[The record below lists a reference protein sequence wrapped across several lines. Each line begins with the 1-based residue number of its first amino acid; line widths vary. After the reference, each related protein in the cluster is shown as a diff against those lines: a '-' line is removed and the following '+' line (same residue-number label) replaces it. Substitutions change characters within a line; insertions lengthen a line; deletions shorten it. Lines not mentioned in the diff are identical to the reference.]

1 MEKKMNF
8 DKNILSLLQRSTE
21 ALEKVTQINSK
32 KKLVITSA
40 NGYLWDSE
48 KFELI
53 PINVINAIDLNLLK
67 GIDHTKEILLTNTI
81 QFSEGFP
88 ANNVL
93 LWGARGM
100 GKSSL
105 VKSVHKEITKKNNP
119 NRLILIEIYRDDIK
133 SLPKLISHLNK
144 HNHQFII
151 FCDDL
156 SFDTN
161 ETTYKSLKTVLD
173 GGIME
178 RTPNIL
184 FYATSNRR
192 HLMPRSMIENEKS
205 NSISPSESA
214 EEKISLSDRFGL
226 WLGFYQCSQ
235 DDYLTIVNSYAKKF
249 KLKIDNKDLSKLA
262 IEWSVTR
269 GSRSGRVA
277 WQFIQDLAGK
287 LKVKLK

>member
-1 MEKKMNF
+1 MDFNNK
-8 DKNILSLLQRSTE
+8 ILNLIERSTKS
-21 ALEKVTQINSK
+21 LEKLSKLNNESKIN
-32 KKLVITSA
+32 ITSE
-40 NGYLWDSE
+40 NGYLWSAE
-48 KFELI
+48 NFSLI
-53 PINVINAIDLNLLK
+53 PVKSINAIDIDLLK
-67 GIDHTKEILLTNTI
+67 GIDHTKSILLENTK
-81 QFSEGFP
+81 QFSSGYP

-105 VKSVHKEITKKNNP
+105 VKSVHREISLKNKKK
-119 NRLILIEIYRDDIK
+119 RLILIEIYRDDIK
-133 SLPKLISHLNK
+133 TLPLLISQLNSYD
-144 HNHQFII
+144 HRFII
-151 FCDDL
+151 YCDDL
-156 SFDTN
+156 SFN
-161 ETTYKSLKTVLD
+161 ENENNYKSLKTVLD

-178 RTPNIL
+178 RSHNII

-192 HLMPRSMIENEKS
+192 HLMPRSMIENES
-205 NSISPSESA
+205 STSISPSESV

-235 DDYLTIVNSYAKKF
+235 SDYLDIVNTYASYYKF
-249 KLKIDNKDLSKLA
+249 KIDDNDLKNLA

-287 LKVKLK
+287 QKNKLRP

>member
-1 MEKKMNF
+1 MDFNNK
-8 DKNILSLLQRSTE
+8 ILNLIERSTKS
-21 ALEKVTQINSK
+21 LEKLSKLNNESKIN
-32 KKLVITSA
+32 ITSE
-40 NGYLWDSE
+40 NGYLWSAE
-48 KFELI
+48 NFSLI
-53 PINVINAIDLNLLK
+53 PVKTINAIDIDLLK
-67 GIDHTKEILLTNTI
+67 GIDHTKSILIENTK
-81 QFSEGFP
+81 QFSSGYP

-105 VKSVHKEITKKNNP
+105 VKSVHREISLKNKKK
-119 NRLILIEIYRDDIK
+119 RLILIEIYRDDIK
-133 SLPKLISHLNK
+133 TLPLLISQLNNYD
-144 HNHQFII
+144 HRFII
-151 FCDDL
+151 YCDDL
-156 SFDTN
+156 SFN
-161 ETTYKSLKTVLD
+161 ENENNYKSLKTVLD

-178 RTPNIL
+178 RSQNII

-192 HLMPRSMIENEKS
+192 HLMPRSMIENES
-205 NSISPSESA
+205 STSISPSESV

-235 DDYLTIVNSYAKKF
+235 SDYLNIVNSYASYFKF
-249 KLKIDNKDLSKLA
+249 KIDDNELKKLA

-287 LKVKLK
+287 QKNKLRP

>member
-1 MEKKMNF
+1 MDFNNK
-8 DKNILSLLQRSTE
+8 ILNLIERSTKS
-21 ALEKVTQINSK
+21 LEKLSKLNNESKIN
-32 KKLVITSA
+32 ITSE
-40 NGYLWDSE
+40 NGYLWSAE
-48 KFELI
+48 NFSLI
-53 PINVINAIDLNLLK
+53 PVKTINAIDIDLLK
-67 GIDHTKEILLTNTI
+67 GIDHTKSILIENTK
-81 QFSEGFP
+81 QFSSGYP

-105 VKSVHKEITKKNNP
+105 VKSVHREISLKNKKK
-119 NRLILIEIYRDDIK
+119 RLILIEIYRDDIK
-133 SLPKLISHLNK
+133 TLPLLISQLNNYD
-144 HNHQFII
+144 HRFII
-151 FCDDL
+151 YCDDL
-156 SFDTN
+156 SFN
-161 ETTYKSLKTVLD
+161 ENENNYKSLKTVLD

-178 RTPNIL
+178 RSQNII

-192 HLMPRSMIENEKS
+192 HLMPRSMIENES
-205 NSISPSESA
+205 STSISPSESV

-235 DDYLTIVNSYAKKF
+235 SDYLDIVNTYASYYKF
-249 KLKIDNKDLSKLA
+249 KIDDDDLKNLA

-287 LKVKLK
+287 QKNKLRP

>member
-1 MEKKMNF
+1 MNV
-8 DKNILSLLQRSTE
+8 NHQILSLIERATK
-21 ALEKVTQINSK
+21 ALEKISK
-32 KKLVITSA
+32 LNNKQKIKISDE
-40 NGYLWDSE
+40 NGYLWSSQSFD
-48 KFELI
+48 LI
-53 PINVINAIDLNLLK
+53 PIKNINAIDINLLK
-67 GIDHTKEILLTNTI
+67 GIDHTKSILIENTS
-81 QFSEGFP
+81 QFSDGYP

-105 VKSVHKEITKKNNP
+105 VKSVHREICFKSKN
-119 NRLILIEIYRDDIK
+119 NRLILIEIFRDDIK
-133 SLPKLISHLNK
+133 TLPLLISQLKNFK
-144 HNHQFII
+144 HRFII

-156 SFDTN
+156 SFDNN
-161 ETTYKSLKTVLD
+161 ENNYKSLKTILD
-173 GGIME
+173 GGITE
-178 RTPNIL
+178 RTENII

-205 NSISPSESA
+205 TSISPSESA

-235 DDYLTIVNSYAKKF
+235 DDYLSIIRSYASYF
-249 KLKIDNKDLSKLA
+249 NLKIKDNELKKLA

-277 WQFIQDLAGK
+277 WQFIQDIAGK
-287 LKVKLK
+287 LKTKL

>member
-1 MEKKMNF
+1 MIL
-8 DKNILSLLQRSTE
+8 DKNILPLIERATK
-21 ALEKVTQINSK
+21 ALEEISNSK
-32 KKLVITSA
+32 TKNKLVITKA
-40 NGYLWDSE
+40 NGYLWDAE
-48 KFELI
+48 NFHLI
-53 PINVINAIDLNLLK
+53 PINNINAVNLSLLK
-67 GIDHTKEILLTNTI
+67 GIDHTKKILLDNTM
-81 QFSEGFP
+81 QFSEGYS

-100 GKSSL
+100 GKSSII
-105 VKSVHKEITKKNNP
+105 KSVHKEICKNTLNK
-119 NRLILIEIYRDDIK
+119 RLILIEIYRDDIN
-133 SLPKLISHLNK
+133 SLPKLITELQQLK
-144 HNHQFII
+144 HQFII

-156 SFDTN
+156 SFDNN
-161 ETTYKSLKTVLD
+161 ETTYKSLKTILD

-178 RTPNIL
+178 KSKNIL

-192 HLMPRSMIENEKS
+192 HLMPRSMIENES
-205 NSISPSESA
+205 STSISPSESA

-235 DDYLTIVNSYAKKF
+235 DNYLEIVKSYADEFKF
-249 KLKIDNKDLSKLA
+249 EINVNELNKLA

-287 LKVKLK
+287 LKVKI

>member
-1 MEKKMNF
+1 MDFNNK
-8 DKNILSLLQRSTE
+8 ILNLIERSTKS
-21 ALEKVTQINSK
+21 LEKLSKLNNESKIN
-32 KKLVITSA
+32 ITSE
-40 NGYLWDSE
+40 NGYLWSAE
-48 KFELI
+48 NFSLI
-53 PINVINAIDLNLLK
+53 PVKTINAIDIDLLK
-67 GIDHTKEILLTNTI
+67 GIDHTKSILIENTK
-81 QFSEGFP
+81 QFSSGYP

-105 VKSVHKEITKKNNP
+105 VKSVHREISLKNKKK
-119 NRLILIEIYRDDIK
+119 RLILIEIYRDDIK
-133 SLPKLISHLNK
+133 TLPLLISQLNNYD
-144 HNHQFII
+144 HRFII
-151 FCDDL
+151 YCDDL
-156 SFDTN
+156 SFN
-161 ETTYKSLKTVLD
+161 ENENNYKSLKTVLD

-178 RTPNIL
+178 RSQNII

-192 HLMPRSMIENEKS
+192 HLMPRSMIENES
-205 NSISPSESA
+205 STSISPSESV

-235 DDYLTIVNSYAKKF
+235 SDYLNIVNSYASYFKF
-249 KLKIDNKDLSKLA
+249 KIDDNELKKLA

-287 LKVKLK
+287 QKNKLRL

>member
-1 MEKKMNF
+1 MNIN
-8 DKNILSLLQRSTE
+8 DKILSLIQRSTK
-21 ALEKVTQINSK
+21 ALEKISK
-32 KKLVITSA
+32 VKNENKIKISNE
-40 NGYLWDSE
+40 NGYLWSAE
-48 KFELI
+48 NFQLTPVKK
-53 PINVINAIDLNLLK
+53 INSINIDLLK
-67 GIDHTKEILLTNTI
+67 GIDQTKSILLQNTK
-81 QFSEGFP
+81 QFSQGFP

-105 VKSVHKEITKKNNP
+105 VKSIHREVSLEKNK

-133 SLPKLISHLNK
+133 TLPLLISQLNNYE
-144 HNHQFII
+144 HRFII
-151 FCDDL
+151 YCDDL
-156 SFDTN
+156 SFNDN
-161 ETTYKSLKTVLD
+161 ENNYKSLKTVLD

-178 RTPNIL
+178 RSQNII

-192 HLMPRSMIENEKS
+192 HLMARSMIENE
-205 NSISPSESA
+205 NSTAISPSESA

-235 DDYLTIVNSYAKKF
+235 DEYLNIVISYASYF
-249 KLKIDNKDLSKLA
+249 KLKIKDKELKDLA

-277 WQFIQDLAGK
+277 WQFIHDLAGK
-287 LKVKLK
+287 LKIKL

>member
-1 MEKKMNF
+1 MN
-8 DKNILSLLQRSTE
+8 DKILSLLERATK
-21 ALEKVTQINSK
+21 ALEKISK
-32 KKLVITSA
+32 LNNEHKIKISEE
-40 NGYLWDSE
+40 NGYLWSAQ

-53 PINVINAIDLNLLK
+53 PIKNINAIDINLLK
-67 GIDHTKEILLTNTI
+67 GIDHTKSILIENTS
-81 QFSEGFP
+81 QFSDGYP

-105 VKSVHKEITKKNNP
+105 VKSVHKVISSKSKN
-119 NRLILIEIYRDDIK
+119 NRLILIEIFRDDIK
-133 SLPKLISHLNK
+133 TLPVLMSQLNNFK
-144 HNHQFII
+144 HRFII

-156 SFDTN
+156 SFDNN
-161 ETTYKSLKTVLD
+161 ENNYKSLKTILD
-173 GGIME
+173 GGITE
-178 RTPNIL
+178 RTENII

-205 NSISPSESA
+205 TAISPSESA

-235 DDYLTIVNSYAKKF
+235 DEYLNMIQSYASYFNLEIK
-249 KLKIDNKDLSKLA
+249 DNEVKELA

-277 WQFIQDLAGK
+277 WQFIQDMAGK
-287 LKVKLK
+287 LKTKI

>member
-1 MEKKMNF
+1 MNIN
-8 DKNILSLLQRSTE
+8 DKILSLIERSTK
-21 ALEKVTQINSK
+21 ALEKISK
-32 KKLVITSA
+32 VSNENKIKISNE
-40 NGYLWDSE
+40 NGYLWSAE
-48 KFELI
+48 SFQLI
-53 PINVINAIDLNLLK
+53 PVKKINAINIDLLK
-67 GIDHTKEILLTNTI
+67 GIDQTKSILLENTK
-81 QFSEGFP
+81 QFSQGFP

-105 VKSVHKEITKKNNP
+105 VKSIHREVCLKQTK

-133 SLPKLISHLNK
+133 TLPLLISQLNNYE
-144 HNHQFII
+144 HRFII
-151 FCDDL
+151 YCDDL
-156 SFDTN
+156 SFNDN
-161 ETTYKSLKTVLD
+161 ENNYKSLKTVLD

-178 RTPNIL
+178 RSQNII

-192 HLMPRSMIENEKS
+192 HLMARSMIENE
-205 NSISPSESA
+205 NSTAINPSESA

-235 DDYLTIVNSYAKKF
+235 DEYLSIVNSYANYF
-249 KLKIDNKDLSKLA
+249 KLKITDKELKDLA

-277 WQFIQDLAGK
+277 WQFIHDLAGK
-287 LKVKLK
+287 LKIKL

>member
-1 MEKKMNF
+1 MNIN
-8 DKNILSLLQRSTE
+8 DKILSLIERSTK
-21 ALEKVTQINSK
+21 ALEKISK
-32 KKLVITSA
+32 VNNENKIDISNE
-40 NGYLWDSE
+40 NGYLWSAE
-48 KFELI
+48 NFQLTPVKK
-53 PINVINAIDLNLLK
+53 INSINIDLLK
-67 GIDHTKEILLTNTI
+67 GIDQTKSILLENTK
-81 QFSEGFP
+81 QFSQGFP

-105 VKSVHKEITKKNNP
+105 VKSIHREVSLEKNK

-133 SLPKLISHLNK
+133 TLPLLISQLNNYE
-144 HNHQFII
+144 HRFII
-151 FCDDL
+151 YCDDL
-156 SFDTN
+156 SFNDN
-161 ETTYKSLKTVLD
+161 ENNYKSLKTVLD

-178 RTPNIL
+178 RSQNII

-192 HLMPRSMIENEKS
+192 HLMARSMIENE
-205 NSISPSESA
+205 NSTAISPSESA

-235 DDYLTIVNSYAKKF
+235 DEYLSIVNSYANYF
-249 KLKIDNKDLSKLA
+249 KLKIKDKELKDLA

-277 WQFIQDLAGK
+277 WQFIHDLAGK
-287 LKVKLK
+287 LKIKL

>member
-1 MEKKMNF
+1 MDFNNK
-8 DKNILSLLQRSTE
+8 ILNLIERSTKS
-21 ALEKVTQINSK
+21 LEKLSKLNNESKIN
-32 KKLVITSA
+32 ITSE
-40 NGYLWDSE
+40 NGYLWSAE
-48 KFELI
+48 NFSLI
-53 PINVINAIDLNLLK
+53 PVKTINAIDIDLLK
-67 GIDHTKEILLTNTI
+67 GIDHTKSILIENTK
-81 QFSEGFP
+81 QFSSGYP

-105 VKSVHKEITKKNNP
+105 VKSVHREISLKNKKK
-119 NRLILIEIYRDDIK
+119 RLILIEIYRDDIK
-133 SLPKLISHLNK
+133 TLPLLISQLNNYE
-144 HNHQFII
+144 HRFII
-151 FCDDL
+151 YCDDL
-156 SFDTN
+156 SFN
-161 ETTYKSLKTVLD
+161 ENENNYKSLKTVLD

-178 RTPNIL
+178 RSHNII

-192 HLMPRSMIENEKS
+192 HLMPRSMIENES
-205 NSISPSESA
+205 STSISPSESV

-235 DDYLTIVNSYAKKF
+235 SDYLNIVNSYASYFKF
-249 KLKIDNKDLSKLA
+249 KIDDNELKKLA

-287 LKVKLK
+287 QKNKLRL

>member
-1 MEKKMNF
+1 MNIN
-8 DKNILSLLQRSTE
+8 DKILSLIQRSTK
-21 ALEKVTQINSK
+21 ALEKISK
-32 KKLVITSA
+32 VNNENKIDISNE
-40 NGYLWDSE
+40 NGYLWSAE
-48 KFELI
+48 NFQLTPVKK
-53 PINVINAIDLNLLK
+53 INSINIDLLK
-67 GIDHTKEILLTNTI
+67 GIDQTKSILLQNTK
-81 QFSEGFP
+81 QFSQGFP

-105 VKSVHKEITKKNNP
+105 VKSIHKEVSLEKNK

-133 SLPKLISHLNK
+133 TLPLLISQLNNYE
-144 HNHQFII
+144 HRFII
-151 FCDDL
+151 YCDDL
-156 SFDTN
+156 SFNDN
-161 ETTYKSLKTVLD
+161 ENNYKSLKTVLD

-178 RTPNIL
+178 RSQNII

-192 HLMPRSMIENEKS
+192 HLMARSMIENE
-205 NSISPSESA
+205 NSTAISPSESA

-235 DDYLTIVNSYAKKF
+235 DEYLNIVISYASYF
-249 KLKIDNKDLSKLA
+249 KLKIKDKELKDLA

-277 WQFIQDLAGK
+277 WQFIHDLAGK
-287 LKVKLK
+287 LKIKL

>member
-1 MEKKMNF
+1 MDFNNK
-8 DKNILSLLQRSTE
+8 ILNLIERSTKS
-21 ALEKVTQINSK
+21 LEKLSKLNNESKIN
-32 KKLVITSA
+32 ITSE
-40 NGYLWDSE
+40 NGYLWSAE
-48 KFELI
+48 NFSLI
-53 PINVINAIDLNLLK
+53 PVKTINAIDIDLLK
-67 GIDHTKEILLTNTI
+67 GIDHTKSILIENTK
-81 QFSEGFP
+81 QFSSGYP

-105 VKSVHKEITKKNNP
+105 VKSVHREISLKNKKK
-119 NRLILIEIYRDDIK
+119 RLILIEIYRDDIK
-133 SLPKLISHLNK
+133 TLPLLISQLNNYD
-144 HNHQFII
+144 HRFII
-151 FCDDL
+151 YCDDL
-156 SFDTN
+156 SFN
-161 ETTYKSLKTVLD
+161 ENENNYKSLKTVLD

-178 RTPNIL
+178 RSQNII

-192 HLMPRSMIENEKS
+192 HLMPRSMIENES
-205 NSISPSESA
+205 STSISPSESV

-235 DDYLTIVNSYAKKF
+235 SDYLNIVNSYASYFKF
-249 KLKIDNKDLSKLA
+249 KIDDNDLKNLA

-287 LKVKLK
+287 QKNKLRP

>member
-1 MEKKMNF
+1 MNIN
-8 DKNILSLLQRSTE
+8 DKILSLIERSTK
-21 ALEKVTQINSK
+21 ALEKISK
-32 KKLVITSA
+32 VNNENKIDISNE
-40 NGYLWDSE
+40 NGYLWSAE
-48 KFELI
+48 NFQLTPVKK
-53 PINVINAIDLNLLK
+53 INSINIDLLK
-67 GIDHTKEILLTNTI
+67 GIDQTKSILLQNTK
-81 QFSEGFP
+81 QFSQGFP

-105 VKSVHKEITKKNNP
+105 VKSIHREVSLEKNK

-133 SLPKLISHLNK
+133 TLPLLISQLNNYE
-144 HNHQFII
+144 HRFII
-151 FCDDL
+151 YCDDL
-156 SFDTN
+156 SFNDN
-161 ETTYKSLKTVLD
+161 ENNYKSLKTVLD

-178 RTPNIL
+178 RSQNII

-192 HLMPRSMIENEKS
+192 HLMARSMIENE
-205 NSISPSESA
+205 NSTAISPSESA

-235 DDYLTIVNSYAKKF
+235 DEYLNIVISYASYF
-249 KLKIDNKDLSKLA
+249 KLKIKDKELKDLA

-277 WQFIQDLAGK
+277 WQFIHDLAGK
-287 LKVKLK
+287 LKIKL

>member
-1 MEKKMNF
+1 MIL
-8 DKNILSLLQRSTE
+8 DKNILPLIERATN
-21 ALEKVTQINSK
+21 ALEEISNSK
-32 KKLVITSA
+32 TKNKLVITNA
-40 NGYLWDSE
+40 NGYLWDAE
-48 KFELI
+48 NFHLI
-53 PINVINAIDLNLLK
+53 PINNINAVNLSLLK
-67 GIDHTKEILLTNTI
+67 GIDHTKKILLDNTI
-81 QFSEGFP
+81 QFSEGYS

-100 GKSSL
+100 GKSSII
-105 VKSVHKEITKKNNP
+105 KSVHKEICKNTLNK
-119 NRLILIEIYRDDIK
+119 RLILIEIYRDDIN
-133 SLPKLISHLNK
+133 SLPKLITELQQLK
-144 HNHQFII
+144 HQFII

-156 SFDTN
+156 SFDNN
-161 ETTYKSLKTVLD
+161 ETTYKSLKTILD

-178 RTPNIL
+178 KSKNIL

-192 HLMPRSMIENEKS
+192 HLMPRSMIENES
-205 NSISPSESA
+205 STSISPSESA

-235 DDYLTIVNSYAKKF
+235 DNYLEIVKSYADEFKF
-249 KLKIDNKDLSKLA
+249 EINVNELNKLA

-287 LKVKLK
+287 LKVKI

>member
-1 MEKKMNF
+1 MNIN
-8 DKNILSLLQRSTE
+8 DKILSLIERSTK
-21 ALEKVTQINSK
+21 ALEKISK
-32 KKLVITSA
+32 VKNENKIKISNE
-40 NGYLWDSE
+40 NGYLWSAE
-48 KFELI
+48 NFQLI
-53 PINVINAIDLNLLK
+53 PVKKINSINIDLLK
-67 GIDHTKEILLTNTI
+67 GIDQTKSILLENTK
-81 QFSEGFP
+81 QFSQGFP

-105 VKSVHKEITKKNNP
+105 VKSIHREISLQKNK

-133 SLPKLISHLNK
+133 TLPLLISQLNNYE
-144 HNHQFII
+144 HRFII
-151 FCDDL
+151 YCDDL
-156 SFDTN
+156 SFNDN
-161 ETTYKSLKTVLD
+161 ENNYKSLKTVLD

-178 RTPNIL
+178 RSQNII

-192 HLMPRSMIENEKS
+192 HLMARSMIENE
-205 NSISPSESA
+205 NSTAINPSESA

-235 DDYLTIVNSYAKKF
+235 DEYLSIVNSYANYF
-249 KLKIDNKDLSKLA
+249 KLKIKDKELKDLA

-287 LKVKLK
+287 LKIKL

>member
-1 MEKKMNF
+1 MNIN
-8 DKNILSLLQRSTE
+8 DKILSLIERSTK
-21 ALEKVTQINSK
+21 ALEKISK
-32 KKLVITSA
+32 VNNENKIKISNE
-40 NGYLWDSE
+40 NGYLWSAE
-48 KFELI
+48 SFQLI
-53 PINVINAIDLNLLK
+53 PVKKINAININLLK
-67 GIDHTKEILLTNTI
+67 GIDQTKSILLQNTK
-81 QFSEGFP
+81 QFSQGFP

-105 VKSVHKEITKKNNP
+105 VKSIHREVSLEKNK

-133 SLPKLISHLNK
+133 TLPLLISQLNNYE
-144 HNHQFII
+144 HRFII
-151 FCDDL
+151 YCDDL
-156 SFDTN
+156 SFNDN
-161 ETTYKSLKTVLD
+161 ENNYKSLKTVLD

-178 RTPNIL
+178 RSQNII

-192 HLMPRSMIENEKS
+192 HLMARSMIENE
-205 NSISPSESA
+205 NSTAISPSESA

-235 DDYLTIVNSYAKKF
+235 DEYLNIVNSYASYF
-249 KLKIDNKDLSKLA
+249 KLKIKDKELKDLA

-277 WQFIQDLAGK
+277 WQFIHDLAGK
-287 LKVKLK
+287 LKIKL

>member
-1 MEKKMNF
+1 MNIN
-8 DKNILSLLQRSTE
+8 DKILSLIERSTK
-21 ALEKVTQINSK
+21 ALEKISK
-32 KKLVITSA
+32 VKNENKIKISNE
-40 NGYLWDSE
+40 NGYLWSAE
-48 KFELI
+48 NFQLTPVKK
-53 PINVINAIDLNLLK
+53 INSINIDLLK
-67 GIDHTKEILLTNTI
+67 GIDQTKSILLENTK
-81 QFSEGFP
+81 QFSQGFP

-105 VKSVHKEITKKNNP
+105 VKSIHSEISLQKNK

-133 SLPKLISHLNK
+133 TLPLLISQLNNYE
-144 HNHQFII
+144 HRFII
-151 FCDDL
+151 YCDDL
-156 SFDTN
+156 SFNDN
-161 ETTYKSLKTVLD
+161 ENNYKSLKTVLD

-178 RTPNIL
+178 RSQNII

-192 HLMPRSMIENEKS
+192 HLMARSMIENE
-205 NSISPSESA
+205 NSTAISPSESA

-235 DDYLTIVNSYAKKF
+235 DEYLIIVNSYANYF
-249 KLKIDNKDLSKLA
+249 KLNITDKELKDLA

-287 LKVKLK
+287 LKIKL

>member
-1 MEKKMNF
+1 MDFNNK
-8 DKNILSLLQRSTE
+8 ILNLIERSTKS
-21 ALEKVTQINSK
+21 LEKLSKLNNESKIN
-32 KKLVITSA
+32 ITSE
-40 NGYLWDSE
+40 NGYLWSAE
-48 KFELI
+48 NFSLI
-53 PINVINAIDLNLLK
+53 PVKSINAIDIDLLK
-67 GIDHTKEILLTNTI
+67 GIDHTKSILLENTK
-81 QFSEGFP
+81 QFSSGYP

-105 VKSVHKEITKKNNP
+105 VKSVHREISLKNKKK
-119 NRLILIEIYRDDIK
+119 RLILIEIYRDDIK
-133 SLPKLISHLNK
+133 TLPLLISQLNSYD
-144 HNHQFII
+144 HRFII
-151 FCDDL
+151 YCDDL
-156 SFDTN
+156 SFN
-161 ETTYKSLKTVLD
+161 ENENNYKSLKTVLD

-178 RTPNIL
+178 RSQNII

-192 HLMPRSMIENEKS
+192 HLMPRSMIENES
-205 NSISPSESA
+205 STSISPSESV

-235 DDYLTIVNSYAKKF
+235 SDYLNIVNSYASYFKF
-249 KLKIDNKDLSKLA
+249 KIDDNELKKLA

-287 LKVKLK
+287 QKNKLRP

>member
-1 MEKKMNF
+1 MNIN
-8 DKNILSLLQRSTE
+8 DKILSLVERSTK
-21 ALEKVTQINSK
+21 ALEKLSK
-32 KKLVITSA
+32 SNNENKIKISSE
-40 NGYLWDSE
+40 NGYLWSAE
-48 KFELI
+48 NYELI
-53 PINVINAIDLNLLK
+53 PVKKINAIDISLLK
-67 GIDHTKEILLTNTI
+67 GIDQTKSILIENTE
-81 QFSEGFP
+81 QFALGFP

-105 VKSVHKEITKKNNP
+105 VKSIHKHICSKKKKN
-119 NRLILIEIYRDDIK
+119 RLVLIEIYRDDIK
-133 SLPKLISHLNK
+133 TLPLLISQLINYEHR
-144 HNHQFII
+144 FII
-151 FCDDL
+151 YCDDL
-156 SFDTN
+156 SFSEN
-161 ETTYKSLKTVLD
+161 ENNYKSLKTVLD

-178 RTPNIL
+178 RSQNII

-192 HLMPRSMIENEKS
+192 HLMARSMIENERS
-205 NSISPSESA
+205 TSIIPSESA

-235 DDYLTIVNSYAKKF
+235 DDYLIIVNTYAHHF
-249 KLKIDNKDLSKLA
+249 KIKIKDNLLKDLA

-287 LKVKLK
+287 LKTKL

>member
-1 MEKKMNF
+1 MNMN
-8 DKNILSLLQRSTE
+8 DKILSLLERATK
-21 ALEKVTQINSK
+21 ALEKISK
-32 KKLVITSA
+32 LNNEHKIKISEE
-40 NGYLWDSE
+40 NGYLWSAQ

-53 PINVINAIDLNLLK
+53 PIKNINAIDINLLK
-67 GIDHTKEILLTNTI
+67 GIDHTKSILIENTS
-81 QFSEGFP
+81 QFSDGYP

-105 VKSVHKEITKKNNP
+105 VKSVHREICSKSKN
-119 NRLILIEIYRDDIK
+119 NRLILIEIFRDDIK
-133 SLPKLISHLNK
+133 TLPLLMSQLNNFK
-144 HNHQFII
+144 HRFII

-156 SFDTN
+156 SFDNN
-161 ETTYKSLKTVLD
+161 ENNYKSLKTVLD
-173 GGIME
+173 GGITE
-178 RTPNIL
+178 RTENII

-205 NSISPSESA
+205 TSISPSESA

-235 DDYLTIVNSYAKKF
+235 DDYLNIIRSYASYF
-249 KLKIDNKDLSKLA
+249 NLKIKDKQLKELA

-277 WQFIQDLAGK
+277 WQFIQDIAGK
-287 LKVKLK
+287 LKTKL

>member
-1 MEKKMNF
+1 MDFNNK
-8 DKNILSLLQRSTE
+8 ILNLIERSTKS
-21 ALEKVTQINSK
+21 LEKLSKLNNESKIN
-32 KKLVITSA
+32 ITSE
-40 NGYLWDSE
+40 NGYLWSAE
-48 KFELI
+48 NFSLI
-53 PINVINAIDLNLLK
+53 PVKTINAIDIDLLK
-67 GIDHTKEILLTNTI
+67 GIDHTKSILIENTK
-81 QFSEGFP
+81 QFSSGYP

-105 VKSVHKEITKKNNP
+105 VKSVHREISLKNKKK
-119 NRLILIEIYRDDIK
+119 RLILIEIYRDDIK
-133 SLPKLISHLNK
+133 TLPLLISQLNNYD
-144 HNHQFII
+144 HRFII
-151 FCDDL
+151 YCDDL
-156 SFDTN
+156 SFN
-161 ETTYKSLKTVLD
+161 ENENNYKSLKTVLD

-178 RTPNIL
+178 RSENII

-192 HLMPRSMIENEKS
+192 HLMPRSMIENES
-205 NSISPSESA
+205 STSISPSESV

-235 DDYLTIVNSYAKKF
+235 SDYLDIVNTYASYYKF
-249 KLKIDNKDLSKLA
+249 KIDDDDLKNLA

-287 LKVKLK
+287 QKNKLRP

>member
-1 MEKKMNF
+1 MDFNNK
-8 DKNILSLLQRSTE
+8 ILNLIERSTKS
-21 ALEKVTQINSK
+21 LEKLSKLNNESKIN
-32 KKLVITSA
+32 ITSE
-40 NGYLWDSE
+40 NGYLWSAE
-48 KFELI
+48 NFSLI
-53 PINVINAIDLNLLK
+53 PVKTINAIDIDLLK
-67 GIDHTKEILLTNTI
+67 GIDHTKSILIENTK
-81 QFSEGFP
+81 QFSSGYP

-105 VKSVHKEITKKNNP
+105 VKSVHREISLKNKKK
-119 NRLILIEIYRDDIK
+119 RLILIEIYRDDIK
-133 SLPKLISHLNK
+133 TLPLLISQLNSYD
-144 HNHQFII
+144 HRFII
-151 FCDDL
+151 YCDDL
-156 SFDTN
+156 SFN
-161 ETTYKSLKTVLD
+161 ENENNYKSLKTVLD

-178 RTPNIL
+178 RSHNII

-192 HLMPRSMIENEKS
+192 HLMPRSMIENES
-205 NSISPSESA
+205 STSISPSESV

-235 DDYLTIVNSYAKKF
+235 SDYLNIVNSYASYFKF
-249 KLKIDNKDLSKLA
+249 KIDDNELKKLA

-287 LKVKLK
+287 QKNKLRL

>member
-1 MEKKMNF
+1 MNMN
-8 DKNILSLLQRSTE
+8 DKILSLLERATK
-21 ALEKVTQINSK
+21 ALEKISK
-32 KKLVITSA
+32 LNNEHKIKISEE
-40 NGYLWDSE
+40 NGYLWSAQ

-53 PINVINAIDLNLLK
+53 PIKNINAIDINLLK
-67 GIDHTKEILLTNTI
+67 GIDHTKSILIENTS
-81 QFSEGFP
+81 QFSDGYP

-105 VKSVHKEITKKNNP
+105 VKSVHKVISSKSKN
-119 NRLILIEIYRDDIK
+119 NRLILIEIFRDDIK
-133 SLPKLISHLNK
+133 TLPVLMSQLNNFK
-144 HNHQFII
+144 HRFII

-156 SFDTN
+156 SFDNN
-161 ETTYKSLKTVLD
+161 ENNYKSLKTILD
-173 GGIME
+173 GGITE
-178 RTPNIL
+178 RTENII

-205 NSISPSESA
+205 TAISPSESA

-235 DDYLTIVNSYAKKF
+235 DEYLNMIQSYASYFNLEIKDNE
-249 KLKIDNKDLSKLA
+249 LKELA

-277 WQFIQDLAGK
+277 WQFIQDMAGK
-287 LKVKLK
+287 LKTKI

>member
-1 MEKKMNF
+1 MDFNNK
-8 DKNILSLLQRSTE
+8 ILNLIERSTKS
-21 ALEKVTQINSK
+21 LEKLSKLNNESKIN
-32 KKLVITSA
+32 ITSE
-40 NGYLWDSE
+40 NGYLWSAE
-48 KFELI
+48 NFSLI
-53 PINVINAIDLNLLK
+53 PVKTINAIDIDLLK
-67 GIDHTKEILLTNTI
+67 GIDHTKSILIENTK
-81 QFSEGFP
+81 QFSSGYP

-105 VKSVHKEITKKNNP
+105 VKSVHREISLKNKKK
-119 NRLILIEIYRDDIK
+119 RLILIEIYRDDIK
-133 SLPKLISHLNK
+133 TLPLLISQLNSYD
-144 HNHQFII
+144 HRFII
-151 FCDDL
+151 YCDDL
-156 SFDTN
+156 SFN
-161 ETTYKSLKTVLD
+161 ENENNYKSLKTVLD

-178 RTPNIL
+178 RSQNII

-192 HLMPRSMIENEKS
+192 HLMPRSMIENES
-205 NSISPSESA
+205 STSISPSESV

-235 DDYLTIVNSYAKKF
+235 SDYLDIVNTYASYYKF
-249 KLKIDNKDLSKLA
+249 KIDDNDLKNLA

-287 LKVKLK
+287 QKNKLRL

>member
-1 MEKKMNF
+1 MNIN
-8 DKNILSLLQRSTE
+8 DKILSLIERSTK
-21 ALEKVTQINSK
+21 ALEKISK
-32 KKLVITSA
+32 VKNENKIKISNE
-40 NGYLWDSE
+40 NGYLWSAE
-48 KFELI
+48 NFQLTPVKK
-53 PINVINAIDLNLLK
+53 INSINIDLLK
-67 GIDHTKEILLTNTI
+67 GIDQTKSILLENTK
-81 QFSEGFP
+81 QFSQGFP

-105 VKSVHKEITKKNNP
+105 VKSIHREISLQKNK

-133 SLPKLISHLNK
+133 TLPLLISQLNNYE
-144 HNHQFII
+144 HRFII
-151 FCDDL
+151 YCDDL
-156 SFDTN
+156 SFNDN
-161 ETTYKSLKTVLD
+161 ENNYKSLKTVLD

-178 RTPNIL
+178 RSQNII

-192 HLMPRSMIENEKS
+192 HLMARSMIENE
-205 NSISPSESA
+205 NSTAISPSESA

-235 DDYLTIVNSYAKKF
+235 DEYLNIVNSYASYF
-249 KLKIDNKDLSKLA
+249 KLKIKDKELKDLA

-287 LKVKLK
+287 LKIKL

>member
-1 MEKKMNF
+1 MNIN
-8 DKNILSLLQRSTE
+8 DKILSLIERSTK
-21 ALEKVTQINSK
+21 ALEKISK
-32 KKLVITSA
+32 VKNENKIKISNE
-40 NGYLWDSE
+40 NGYLWSAE
-48 KFELI
+48 NFQLI
-53 PINVINAIDLNLLK
+53 PVKKINSINIDLLK
-67 GIDHTKEILLTNTI
+67 GIDQTKSILLENTK
-81 QFSEGFP
+81 QFSQGFP

-105 VKSVHKEITKKNNP
+105 VKSIHREISLQKNK

-133 SLPKLISHLNK
+133 TLPLLISQLNNYE
-144 HNHQFII
+144 HRFII
-151 FCDDL
+151 YCDDL
-156 SFDTN
+156 SFNDN
-161 ETTYKSLKTVLD
+161 ENNYKSLKTVLD

-178 RTPNIL
+178 RSQNII

-192 HLMPRSMIENEKS
+192 HLMARSMIENEKS
-205 NSISPSESA
+205 TAINPSESA

-235 DDYLTIVNSYAKKF
+235 DDYLNIVNSYASYF
-249 KLKIDNKDLSKLA
+249 KLKIKDNELKDLA

-287 LKVKLK
+287 LKIKL